1 MQLEIEH
8 KFVKRVYEHFG
19 LARKV
24 PERLPFRMLV
34 KNVEEHII
42 CMYEAGISAYVMT
55 FQQESDNGTVSRQ

>member
-1 MQLEIEH
+1 
-8 KFVKRVYEHFG
+8 

-34 KNVEEHII
+34 KNIEEHII